1 MSDLFIDRLDNIV
14 TADGVARLDFLRLSA
29 LDAEKKRARMVP
41 SLRLA
46 IPLAGLM
53 EVIVVARRGRVNVV
67 RQAQAG
73 TAPAPSTP
81 EFTISAALTVG
92 LAGLPKA

>member
-53 EVIVVARRGRVNVV
+53 
-67 RQAQAG
+67 
-73 TAPAPSTP
+73 
-81 EFTISAALTVG
+81 
-92 LAGLPKA
+92 